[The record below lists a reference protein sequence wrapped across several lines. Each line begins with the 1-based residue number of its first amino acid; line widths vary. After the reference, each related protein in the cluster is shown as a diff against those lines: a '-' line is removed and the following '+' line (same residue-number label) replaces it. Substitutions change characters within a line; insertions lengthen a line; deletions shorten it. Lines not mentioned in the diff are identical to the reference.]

1 VQSKQ
6 VDFLVA
12 ILSDSDGDGDYTNLV
27 LSQPKLEGSYPEE
40 EGKCQRLHSGGLYCT
55 NCADTKSQA
64 TRKRQQKNLKNTR
77 NWVITVIFVCESVRG
92 KSPTI

>member
-1 VQSKQ
+1 MQSKQ

-40 EGKCQRLHSGGLYCT
+40 EGKCQRLHSGGLY
-55 NCADTKSQA
+55 KL
-64 TRKRQQKNLKNTR
+64 RRHQKPSDAQETTEKLEKH
-77 NWVITVIFVCESVRG
+77 S
-92 KSPTI
+92 